1 MYDLLYVIVP
11 ELASSISSSGI
22 CVDLSASSQTKRPT
36 HCNNPIGVFR
46 AACQR
51 DHDEMP
57 VQEPVWRVETH
68 QAQQNR
74 PNRICLQAPRT
85 FMCLAGCRVAVSR
98 PSLKFILCEHFL
110 NFKCCVDCL
119 FCMWDR
125 RQPEDENR
133 PKLISKHRFSN
144 SSCRASLCLSVL
156 AAHIPAVY
164 LL

>member
-1 MYDLLYVIVP
+1 MAGRD
-11 ELASSISSSGI
+11 SSSAAESPKPNLLAG
-22 CVDLSASSQTKRPT
+22 TKT
-36 HCNNPIGVFR
+36 DN
-46 AACQR
+46 
-51 DHDEMP
+51 
-57 VQEPVWRVETH
+57 T
-68 QAQQNR
+68 
-74 PNRICLQAPRT
+74 LRT

-110 NFKCCVDCL
+110 NFKCSVDCL